1 MQLAKEWDSNLPSIS
16 YGSLQQSFKKKVKP
30 DYFKKKRE
38 LDSIKIYDEET
49 NAATYDNNKRRWSIL

>member
-1 MQLAKEWDSNLPSIS
+1 MHLNKETNLPSIS

-49 NAATYDNNKRRWSIL
+49 NAASTFDNK

>member
-1 MQLAKEWDSNLPSIS
+1 
-16 YGSLQQSFKKKVKP
+16 VKP

-49 NAATYDNNKRRWSIL
+49 NAATYDNNKRR